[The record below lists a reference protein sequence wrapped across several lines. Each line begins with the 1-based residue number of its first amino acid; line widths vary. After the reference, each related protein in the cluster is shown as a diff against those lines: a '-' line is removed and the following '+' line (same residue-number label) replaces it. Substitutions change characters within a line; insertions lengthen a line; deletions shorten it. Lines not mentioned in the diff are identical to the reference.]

1 MKGKFWRKALA
12 AALALLIVSGS
23 VPIKPISDIFE
34 SVAITA
40 SAEGNTINIE
50 ANGQTISDTTT
61 WTDCTVNIT
70 GSGTVTFSNRITISG
85 TVTLNLG
92 EGTTLAAN
100 HGIAVHEGNS
110 LTIDGEGNLTANS
123 DTYSEAAIGG
133 SYSSPN
139 AGTITISGGTIN
151 ASNNSKGV
159 SAAIG
164 GGYSSYGGNGTI
176 IINGG
181 TITTN
186 IIQGGAASI
195 GGSKGANGGHIT
207 IAGGS
212 ITANRSG
219 AVTGAGIGGGE
230 KGNAGTIIISG
241 GTVTVPAS
249 SSARGAGIGGG
260 EKSDGEGSIT
270 INDGNIT
277 AVGGAIGGSAGIGGG
292 SNSSAGTITITGG
305 VVNAT
310 GGYESAGIGG
320 ARGVNGSGGTIAISG
335 GQVTARGSDG
345 AYGIGP
351 SKDGA
356 EGTISMSW
364 TDNTDFIDASYA
376 GTITILKGKRFFYDE
391 TEMFAKAE
399 GLYKQEKKIIPA
411 VLDNSLLSSGE
422 ILMQRNFVTTE
433 GTAVDVSYDVYDYN
447 GDKLTDGTD
456 YTAVIKNS
464 NDQIVTTF
472 DQLGDYTLTVTGM
485 GNYSGSNSYTF
496 SLVEWDMALMQDG
509 SEHYVNLPEN
519 GTKTVYLNVGQ
530 SIKVYDSEGKDGK
543 LVASDGR
550 LLLHVPTGYALVVS
564 GKTDAMTWNEAQHDT
579 TNFLSAYENEN
590 FTDEI
595 TSLFG
600 NSNNISFASA
610 GNSMLIRLN
619 AQKIYRYDDQYGLE
633 LTISVQKSLTHSDI
647 TIATIP
653 DQTYSRSEICPAVI
667 VNDGETK
674 LTLGTDYTVEY
685 SDNVSAGT
693 AKITIT
699 GAGDYTG
706 SILKTFEILKAEPT
720 MVKAPTAVENLVF
733 NGNEQE
739 LVTEGSTDFGTV
751 LYSLDGTNYSE
762 EVPKGT
768 NAGKYTVYY
777 KVDTDNYYYAP
788 KKVEVT
794 IAESYTITWKNGD
807 ETLETDNYVP
817 GGATPEYNGETPTK
831 DATAQYTYTFSGWSP
846 EISSVS
852 GDVTYTA
859 QFTATARRG
868 DCGANATWCFDPDTG
883 KLIISGT
890 GAMYNYS
897 YYTQP
902 WYNYKVYITSVVIE
916 NGITSI
922 GNFAFDSCAILKSI
936 TISDSVTSIGDFA
949 FQYCTSL
956 TSVTI
961 PDSVESIGIGA
972 FSGCTGLTS
981 ITIPDS
987 VESIGSNAFY
997 KCTNITDVYCYA
1009 DPANL
1014 TWNERNCD
1022 DFKSDGTTVCHVRE
1036 EHIDTYNSEKFSIVN
1051 VRFVGDLVDMGLGEH
1066 LYGHSIT
1073 LDGGIGVNFYVELTD
1088 ELLASDTA
1096 QMVFTVPNGSKTDTQ
1111 TLLVKDVIANDKNK
1125 VSIGSRTYYKFKCSV
1140 SAKDMASEITAQLI
1154 DGEKSGKEY
1163 TYSVKDYA
1171 EYILEHNEVE
1181 EYANAAPLVKAM
1193 LNYGAASQTYFGI
1206 EGTAANASLD
1216 EADKELGEVSI
1227 DDTFKFNDEN
1237 SVLPE
1242 GVTFEGATLSLKSE
1256 TTFSLY
1262 FKGLPEGTEFT
1273 CDGKTV
1279 ETAKNG
1285 EYVVARIRGIKA
1297 NELENDFTVKF
1308 GESSET
1314 YNVKYNVM
1322 TYCYNVLND
1331 GTVDDNL
1338 KNVCKALYKYAQA
1351 AKTYSE

>member
-1 MKGKFWRKALA
+1 MKSFKFLAMLLFTAL
-12 AALALLIVSGS
+12 VSS
-23 VPIKPISDIFE
+23 AWATE
-34 SVAITA
+34 IT
-40 SAEGNTINIE
+40 IE
-50 ANGQTISDTTT
+50 ANGQTISDAAT
-61 WTDCTVNIT
+61 WENCTVNIT
-70 GSGTVTFSNRITISG
+70 GDGTVTFGSRIYING
-85 TVTLNLG
+85 DVALNLG
-92 EGTTLAAN
+92 AGATLIAN
-100 HGIAVHEGNS
+100 GGIGVHEGNS

-123 DTYSEAAIGG
+123 NTFSEAAIGG
-133 SYSSPN
+133 SYGSPN
-139 AGTITISGGTIN
+139 AGTITISGGTVN

-164 GGYSSYGGNGTI
+164 GGYSNYGGNGTI

-230 KGNAGTIIISG
+230 KGNAGIIIISG

-249 SSARGAGIGGG
+249 SSARGAGIGSG

-433 GTAVDVSYDVYDYN
+433 GTAVDVSYEVYDYN

-464 NDQIVTTF
+464 NDQIVTTV

-485 GNYSGSNSYTF
+485 GNYSGSNAYTF

-543 LVASDGR
+543 LVVSDGR

-564 GKTDAMTWNEAQHDT
+564 GKTDAMKWNEAQHDT

-590 FTDEI
+590 LTDEI

-633 LTISVQKSLTHSDI
+633 LTISVQKSLSHSDI

-653 DQTYSRSEICPAVI
+653 NQTYSGSEICPAVV
-667 VNDGETK
+667 VNDGEAT
-674 LTLGTDYTVEY
+674 LILGTDYTVECAN
-685 SDNVSAGT
+685 NVSAGT
-693 AKITIT
+693 ANMAIT
-699 GAGDYTG
+699 GMGDYPG
-706 SILKTFEILKAEPT
+706 SISKTFEILKAPLTVTGVSVENKVYDGSTSATITGTATVSGVLDSDDVGVEYGTAVFAEANVGEGIAVAFSGFTLTGADKNNYYLSDQPANVT
-720 MVKAPTAVENLVF
+720 ANITKAPLTVTAKNDTITYGDEPPNASVEYSGFVGEEDESVL
-733 NGNEQE
+733 NGTLAYECKYDR
-739 LVTEGSTDFGTV
+739 GGA
-751 LYSLDGTNYSE
+751 
-762 EVPKGT
+762 
-768 NAGKYTVYY
+768 AGKY
-777 KVDTDNYYYAP
+777 D
-788 KKVEVT
+788 VT
-794 IAESYTITWKNGD
+794 
-807 ETLETDNYVP
+807 P
-817 GGATPEYNGETPTK
+817 GGL
-831 DATAQYTYTFSGWSP
+831 TAENYDIEF
-846 EISSVS
+846 
-852 GDVTYTA
+852 VT
-859 QFTATARRG
+859 G
-868 DCGANATWCFDPDTG
+868 
-883 KLIISGT
+883 
-890 GAMYNYS
+890 
-897 YYTQP
+897 
-902 WYNYKVYITSVVIE
+902 
-916 NGITSI
+916 
-922 GNFAFDSCAILKSI
+922 
-936 TISDSVTSIGDFA
+936 
-949 FQYCTSL
+949 
-956 TSVTI
+956 
-961 PDSVESIGIGA
+961 
-972 FSGCTGLTS
+972 
-981 ITIPDS
+981 
-987 VESIGSNAFY
+987 
-997 KCTNITDVYCYA
+997 
-1009 DPANL
+1009 
-1014 TWNERNCD
+1014 
-1022 DFKSDGTTVCHVRE
+1022 
-1036 EHIDTYNSEKFSIVN
+1036 
-1051 VRFVGDLVDMGLGEH
+1051 
-1066 LYGHSIT
+1066 
-1073 LDGGIGVNFYVELTD
+1073 
-1088 ELLASDTA
+1088 
-1096 QMVFTVPNGSKTDTQ
+1096 
-1111 TLLVKDVIANDKNK
+1111 
-1125 VSIGSRTYYKFKCSV
+1125 
-1140 SAKDMASEITAQLI
+1140 
-1154 DGEKSGKEY
+1154 
-1163 TYSVKDYA
+1163 
-1171 EYILEHNEVE
+1171 
-1181 EYANAAPLVKAM
+1181 
-1193 LNYGAASQTYFGI
+1193 
-1206 EGTAANASLD
+1206 
-1216 EADKELGEVSI
+1216 
-1227 DDTFKFNDEN
+1227 
-1237 SVLPE
+1237 
-1242 GVTFEGATLSLKSE
+1242 
-1256 TTFSLY
+1256 
-1262 FKGLPEGTEFT
+1262 
-1273 CDGKTV
+1273 
-1279 ETAKNG
+1279 
-1285 EYVVARIRGIKA
+1285 
-1297 NELENDFTVKF
+1297 
-1308 GESSET
+1308 
-1314 YNVKYNVM
+1314 
-1322 TYCYNVLND
+1322 
-1331 GTVDDNL
+1331 
-1338 KNVCKALYKYAQA
+1338 
-1351 AKTYSE
+1351 

>member
-1 MKGKFWRKALA
+1 MKNLKFLA
-12 AALALLIVSGS
+12 MLLFAALASS
-23 VPIKPISDIFE
+23 AWAAE
-34 SVAITA
+34 IT
-40 SAEGNTINIE
+40 IE
-50 ANGQTISDTTT
+50 ANGQTISDATT
-61 WTDCTVNIT
+61 WENCTVNIT
-70 GSGTVTFSNRITISG
+70 GDGTVTFGSRIYING
-85 TVTLNLG
+85 DVALNLG
-92 EGTTLAAN
+92 AGATLIAN
-100 HGIAVHEGNS
+100 GGIGVHEGNS

-133 SYSSPN
+133 SYDSPN

-164 GGYSSYGGNGTI
+164 GGYSWYGGNGTI

-230 KGNAGTIIISG
+230 KGNAGIIIISG

-249 SSARGAGIGGG
+249 SSARGAGIGSG

-433 GTAVDVSYDVYDYN
+433 GTAVDVSYEVYDYN

-464 NDQIVTTF
+464 NDQIVTTV

-485 GNYSGSNSYTF
+485 GNYSGSNAYTF

-543 LVASDGR
+543 LVVSDGR

-564 GKTDAMTWNEAQHDT
+564 GKTDAMKWNEAQHDT

-590 FTDEI
+590 LTDEI

-619 AQKIYRYDDQYGLE
+619 AQKIYRYADQYGLE
-633 LTISVQKSLTHSDI
+633 LTISVQKSLSHSDI

-653 DQTYSRSEICPAVI
+653 DQTYSGSEICPEI
-667 VNDGETK
+667 SMKDGETT
-674 LTLGTDYTVEY
+674 LILGTDYTVECA
-685 SDNVSAGT
+685 DNISAG
-693 AKITIT
+693 AANMTIT
-699 GAGDYTG
+699 GMGEYPG
-706 SILKTFEILKAEPT
+706 SVSKTFEILKAPLTVTAKNDTITYGDEPPNASVEYSGFVGEEDESVLNGNLAYECKYDRGGAAGKYDVTPGGLTAENYDIEFVAGELTVEPKVVSIAWGEQTVFVYNGSEQIPTATAEGLLEGDNCELTVTGAAKNAGNYTATVTGLSNPNYKMRASGTKQDFEILKADPT
-720 MVKAPTAVENLVF
+720 MIMAPVAVENLVYSGKAQTLVVAGEAQ
-733 NGNEQE
+733 NGVMVYKLEGADSYTDA
-739 LVTEGSTDFGTV
+739 LPSATE
-751 LYSLDGTNYSE
+751 
-762 EVPKGT
+762 
-768 NAGKYTVYY
+768 AGDYTVYFMVQGNENY
-777 KVDTDNYYYAP
+777 KDTEAQA
-788 KKVEVT
+788 VTAT
-794 IAESYTITWKNGD
+794 IAKAPESSSSAEESSSS
-807 ETLETDNYVP
+807 ETTTPLEIARNP
-817 GGATPEYNGETPTK
+817 GALKVAFAHNELTVTAPT
-831 DATAQYTYTFSGWSP
+831 AS
-846 EISSVS
+846 EV
-852 GDVTYTA
+852 
-859 QFTATARRG
+859 
-868 DCGANATWCFDPDTG
+868 
-883 KLIISGT
+883 
-890 GAMYNYS
+890 
-897 YYTQP
+897 
-902 WYNYKVYITSVVIE
+902 KVYIFDLQGNLKQQYRGHAAGTHSVSLAPMNRGLYLVKVVS
-916 NGITSI
+916 GS
-922 GNFAFDSCAILKSI
+922 
-936 TISDSVTSIGDFA
+936 SV
-949 FQYCTSL
+949 
-956 TSVTI
+956 
-961 PDSVESIGIGA
+961 
-972 FSGCTGLTS
+972 
-981 ITIPDS
+981 
-987 VESIGSNAFY
+987 
-997 KCTNITDVYCYA
+997 
-1009 DPANL
+1009 
-1014 TWNERNCD
+1014 
-1022 DFKSDGTTVCHVRE
+1022 
-1036 EHIDTYNSEKFSIVN
+1036 
-1051 VRFVGDLVDMGLGEH
+1051 
-1066 LYGHSIT
+1066 
-1073 LDGGIGVNFYVELTD
+1073 
-1088 ELLASDTA
+1088 
-1096 QMVFTVPNGSKTDTQ
+1096 Q
-1111 TLLVKDVIANDKNK
+1111 TLRAQVK
-1125 VSIGSRTYYKFKCSV
+1125 
-1140 SAKDMASEITAQLI
+1140 
-1154 DGEKSGKEY
+1154 
-1163 TYSVKDYA
+1163 
-1171 EYILEHNEVE
+1171 
-1181 EYANAAPLVKAM
+1181 
-1193 LNYGAASQTYFGI
+1193 
-1206 EGTAANASLD
+1206 
-1216 EADKELGEVSI
+1216 
-1227 DDTFKFNDEN
+1227 
-1237 SVLPE
+1237 
-1242 GVTFEGATLSLKSE
+1242 
-1256 TTFSLY
+1256 
-1262 FKGLPEGTEFT
+1262 
-1273 CDGKTV
+1273 
-1279 ETAKNG
+1279 
-1285 EYVVARIRGIKA
+1285 
-1297 NELENDFTVKF
+1297 
-1308 GESSET
+1308 
-1314 YNVKYNVM
+1314 
-1322 TYCYNVLND
+1322 
-1331 GTVDDNL
+1331 
-1338 KNVCKALYKYAQA
+1338 
-1351 AKTYSE
+1351 

>member
-1 MKGKFWRKALA
+1 MKGRFWRKALA

-23 VPIKPISDIFE
+23 MPIQPLSQVFEDI
-34 SVAITA
+34 AITA
-40 SAEGNTINIE
+40 SAEDIE
-50 ANGQTISDTTT
+50 GTTVTSNTTT
-61 WTDCTVNIT
+61 MTT
-70 GSGTVTFSNRITISG
+70 GSYIVDSDVTIDDRITING
-85 TVTLNLG
+85 DVTLYLS
-92 EGTTLAAN
+92 EGTTLTAN

-123 DTYSEAAIGG
+123 NTYSEAAIGG
-133 SYSSPN
+133 SYDSPN

-164 GGYSSYGGNGTI
+164 GGYSWYGGNGTI

-207 IAGGS
+207 IAGGF

-619 AQKIYRYDDQYGLE
+619 AHNIYRYADQYGLE

-653 DQTYSRSEICPAVI
+653 DQTYSGSEICPAVI

-699 GAGDYTG
+699 GVGDYTG
-706 SILKTFEILKAEPT
+706 SILKTFEILRAEPT

-739 LVTEGSTDFGTV
+739 LVTAGSTDFGTV

-762 EVPKGT
+762 KVPKGT

-788 KKVEVT
+788 QKVEVT

-807 ETLETDNYVP
+807 EILETDNYVP
-817 GGATPEYNGETPTK
+817 DGETPEYNGETPTK
-831 DATAQYTYTFSGWSP
+831 TADAMYTYSFAGWSP
-846 EISSVS
+846 EISDVT
-852 GDVTYTA
+852 GNVTYTA
-859 QFTATARRG
+859 QFSSTA
-868 DCGANATWCFDPDTG
+868 
-883 KLIISGT
+883 K
-890 GAMYNYS
+890 S
-897 YYTQP
+897 YTIT
-902 WYNYKVYITSVVIE
+902 YKVDGEIYKTESV
-916 NGITSI
+916 SY
-922 GNFAFDSCAILKSI
+922 GNSI
-936 TISDSVTSIGDFA
+936 TLSDAPTKEGYTFSGWQSDYTTMPAQNIEITGTFAINQYAVTYMVDGV
-949 FQYCTSL
+949 QYGESL
-956 TSVTI
+956 TVDHGTKLTAPEAPTKNGAIFLGWTADGVNTYDFETPVTAETTLTAMWLDASGFI
-961 PDSVESIGIGA
+961 T
-972 FSGCTGLTS
+972 FSEGYA
-981 ITIPDS
+981 
-987 VESIGSNAFY
+987 V
-997 KCTNITDVYCYA
+997 TD
-1009 DPANL
+1009 
-1014 TWNERNCD
+1014 
-1022 DFKSDGTTVCHVRE
+1022 
-1036 EHIDTYNSEKFSIVN
+1036 DTYNGTDRDYVGFRFDVN
-1051 VRFVGDLVDMGLGEH
+1051 MDNSNYTVVQHGI
-1066 LYGHSIT
+1066 LYGMNVAAFGNGQADAN
-1073 LDGGIGVNFYVELTD
+1073 LRFTD
-1088 ELLASDTA
+1088 EEATA
-1096 QMVFTVPNGSKTDTQ
+1096 LMDKVREFAAQNTDTE
-1111 TLLVKDVIANDKNK
+1111 TTDWIEVYIGDRRDGVVYARGFIIVTDGTNKYLIYSDVKD
-1125 VSIGSRTYYKFKCSV
+1125 GSYNSF
-1140 SAKDMASEITAQLI
+1140 SE
-1154 DGEKSGKEY
+1154 
-1163 TYSVKDYA
+1163 
-1171 EYILEHNEVE
+1171 
-1181 EYANAAPLVKAM
+1181 
-1193 LNYGAASQTYFGI
+1193 
-1206 EGTAANASLD
+1206 
-1216 EADKELGEVSI
+1216 
-1227 DDTFKFNDEN
+1227 
-1237 SVLPE
+1237 
-1242 GVTFEGATLSLKSE
+1242 
-1256 TTFSLY
+1256 
-1262 FKGLPEGTEFT
+1262 
-1273 CDGKTV
+1273 
-1279 ETAKNG
+1279 
-1285 EYVVARIRGIKA
+1285 
-1297 NELENDFTVKF
+1297 
-1308 GESSET
+1308 
-1314 YNVKYNVM
+1314 
-1322 TYCYNVLND
+1322 
-1331 GTVDDNL
+1331 
-1338 KNVCKALYKYAQA
+1338 
-1351 AKTYSE
+1351 

>member
-1 MKGKFWRKALA
+1 MKNKS
-12 AALALLIVSGS
+12 LLLTFLLLLSMLSTAWADEIITIVA
-23 VPIKPISDIFE
+23 D
-34 SVAITA
+34 
-40 SAEGNTINIE
+40 
-50 ANGQTISDTTT
+50 GQTISDATT
-61 WTDCTVNIT
+61 WENCTVNIT
-70 GSGTVTFSNRITISG
+70 GDGTVTFGSRIYING
-85 TVTLNLG
+85 DVALNLG
-92 EGTTLAAN
+92 AGATLIASG
-100 HGIAVHEGNS
+100 GIGVHEGNS

-123 DTYSEAAIGG
+123 NTFSEAAIGG

-164 GGYSSYGGNGTI
+164 GGYSNYGGNGTI

-230 KGNAGTIIISG
+230 KGNAGIIIISG

-249 SSARGAGIGGG
+249 SSARGAGIGSG

-277 AVGGAIGGSAGIGGG
+277 AVGGAVGGSAGIGGG

-433 GTAVDVSYDVYDYN
+433 GTAVDVSYEVYDYN

-472 DQLGDYTLTVTGM
+472 DQLDDYTLTVTGM
-485 GNYSGSNSYTF
+485 GNYSGSNAYTF

-543 LVASDGR
+543 LVVSDGR

-564 GKTDAMTWNEAQHDT
+564 GKTDAMKWNEAQHDT

-590 FTDEI
+590 LTDEI

-633 LTISVQKSLTHSDI
+633 LTISVQKSLSHSDI
-647 TIATIP
+647 TIDTIP
-653 DQTYSRSEICPAVI
+653 DQTYSGSEICPEISVK
-667 VNDGETK
+667 DGETT
-674 LTLGTDYTVEY
+674 LILGTDYTVECAN
-685 SDNVSAGT
+685 NVSAGT
-693 AKITIT
+693 ANMTIT
-699 GAGDYTG
+699 GMGDYPG
-706 SILKTFEILKAEPT
+706 SISKTFEITKAPLTITAKNWTITYGDEPANDGVEYAGFAGEENASVLGGTLTYGYNYEKGNKTGEYTITPSGLTADNYEINFVSGTLTVEPKKTDFAAVQILEDENGARAIIDGEYTADNAAVNIPENIEVASVDFTRSFTPDVFATVTFPFEVNTSCLTGIDSIIEFQGITADYEVDFGVIWKKTENGEQTHITLQPYHPYMISMNSATLGINCQDQEHTSLTLKATSEEAAEDIVQRYGNWIFTGTLAYKQWQAGDPDLTPT
-720 MVKAPTAVENLVF
+720 RVVYGYAAEADGKYGVGAFVRIGSDASISPFRAYIKYSPLPQMSNKPAPAPAGVMMANSAVSGNATAGIDNLPESMDVVITSKDE
-733 NGNEQE
+733 NGNEHTT
-739 LVTEGSTDFGTV
+739 VIGSINTRTGEIRFNRRTADRWFDMQGRVLQGKPTV
-751 LYSLDGTNYSE
+751 
-762 EVPKGT
+762 KGRYLH
-768 NAGKYTVYY
+768 NG
-777 KVDTDNYYYAP
+777 
-788 KKVEVT
+788 KVE
-794 IAESYTITWKNGD
+794 
-807 ETLETDNYVP
+807 
-817 GGATPEYNGETPTK
+817 
-831 DATAQYTYTFSGWSP
+831 
-846 EISSVS
+846 
-852 GDVTYTA
+852 
-859 QFTATARRG
+859 
-868 DCGANATWCFDPDTG
+868 
-883 KLIISGT
+883 
-890 GAMYNYS
+890 
-897 YYTQP
+897 
-902 WYNYKVYITSVVIE
+902 
-916 NGITSI
+916 
-922 GNFAFDSCAILKSI
+922 
-936 TISDSVTSIGDFA
+936 
-949 FQYCTSL
+949 
-956 TSVTI
+956 
-961 PDSVESIGIGA
+961 
-972 FSGCTGLTS
+972 
-981 ITIPDS
+981 
-987 VESIGSNAFY
+987 
-997 KCTNITDVYCYA
+997 
-1009 DPANL
+1009 
-1014 TWNERNCD
+1014 
-1022 DFKSDGTTVCHVRE
+1022 
-1036 EHIDTYNSEKFSIVN
+1036 IV
-1051 VRFVGDLVDMGLGEH
+1051 
-1066 LYGHSIT
+1066 
-1073 LDGGIGVNFYVELTD
+1073 
-1088 ELLASDTA
+1088 
-1096 QMVFTVPNGSKTDTQ
+1096 K
-1111 TLLVKDVIANDKNK
+1111 
-1125 VSIGSRTYYKFKCSV
+1125 
-1140 SAKDMASEITAQLI
+1140 
-1154 DGEKSGKEY
+1154 
-1163 TYSVKDYA
+1163 
-1171 EYILEHNEVE
+1171 
-1181 EYANAAPLVKAM
+1181 
-1193 LNYGAASQTYFGI
+1193 
-1206 EGTAANASLD
+1206 
-1216 EADKELGEVSI
+1216 
-1227 DDTFKFNDEN
+1227 
-1237 SVLPE
+1237 
-1242 GVTFEGATLSLKSE
+1242 
-1256 TTFSLY
+1256 
-1262 FKGLPEGTEFT
+1262 
-1273 CDGKTV
+1273 
-1279 ETAKNG
+1279 
-1285 EYVVARIRGIKA
+1285 
-1297 NELENDFTVKF
+1297 
-1308 GESSET
+1308 
-1314 YNVKYNVM
+1314 
-1322 TYCYNVLND
+1322 
-1331 GTVDDNL
+1331 
-1338 KNVCKALYKYAQA
+1338 
-1351 AKTYSE
+1351 

>member
-1 MKGKFWRKALA
+1 MKSFKFLAMLLFTAL
-12 AALALLIVSGS
+12 VSNAWAT
-23 VPIKPISDIFE
+23 E
-34 SVAITA
+34 IT
-40 SAEGNTINIE
+40 IE
-50 ANGQTISDTTT
+50 ANGQTISDATI
-61 WTDCTVNIT
+61 WENCTVNIT
-70 GSGTVTFSNRITISG
+70 GDGTVTFGSRIYING
-85 TVTLNLG
+85 DVALNLG
-92 EGTTLAAN
+92 AGATLIAN
-100 HGIAVHEGNS
+100 GGIGVHEGNS

-123 DTYSEAAIGG
+123 NTFSEAAIGG
-133 SYSSPN
+133 SYGSPN

-164 GGYSSYGGNGTI
+164 GGYSNYGGNGTI

-230 KGNAGTIIISG
+230 KGNAGIIIISG

-249 SSARGAGIGGG
+249 SSARGAGIGSG

-456 YTAVIKNS
+456 YTTVIKNS
-464 NDQIVTTF
+464 NEQIVTTF

-485 GNYSGSNSYTF
+485 GNYSGSNAYTF

-564 GKTDAMTWNEAQHDT
+564 GKTDAMKWNEVQHET

-590 FTDEI
+590 LTDEI
-595 TSLFG
+595 TTLFG

-633 LTISVQKSLTHSDI
+633 LTISVQKSLSHSDI

-653 DQTYSRSEICPAVI
+653 DQTYSGSEICPEISVK
-667 VNDGETK
+667 DGEIM
-674 LTLGTDYTVEY
+674 LILGTDYTVECAN
-685 SDNVSAGT
+685 NVSAGT
-693 AKITIT
+693 ANMTIN
-699 GAGDYTG
+699 GMGDYTG
-706 SILKTFEILKAEPT
+706 SISKTFEILKAPLTVTGVSVENKVYDGSTSATITGTATVSGVLGSDDVDVEYGMAVFADANVGEGIAVAFNGFTLTGADKNNYYLSNQPASVT
-720 MVKAPTAVENLVF
+720 ANITKAPLTITAKDKTIVYGDEPANDGVEY
-733 NGNEQE
+733 NGF
-739 LVTEGSTDFGTV
+739 LGSDDASVLGGT
-751 LYSLDGTNYSE
+751 LTYGYNYE
-762 EVPKGT
+762 IG
-768 NAGKYTVYY
+768 N
-777 KVDTDNYYYAP
+777 DTG
-788 KKVEVT
+788 E
-794 IAESYTITWKNGD
+794 YTITPNGL
-807 ETLETDNYVP
+807 TADNYNITFVNGTLTVEP
-817 GGATPEYNGETPTK
+817 KRRKFAAVTIEDDQDGRTAVLDCSYDRDDEINLPEFDDGIEVNAIKVKRTFGINTPATIVLPFKLPTETRTNADFYDLYSVEQVGNTWKARMEKIPDGHIQPLHPYAIIVYEEELTFDLQGKHVTVYMDENEIDTVKSQDKLWYFVGVYQYKTWGGDKDNELGLAYAFAGRNEHNIAKGQFGKIAAGGYAYPLRAYLRKKDASVQLKPVQNRPLASGEQRAASVANLFNEDNTTETIEVEFFEKDQNGEEHT
-831 DATAQYTYTFSGWSP
+831 TFIGRMDTRTG
-846 EISSVS
+846 EFSSI
-852 GDVTYTA
+852 
-859 QFTATARRG
+859 R
-868 DCGANATWCFDPDTG
+868 P
-883 KLIISGT
+883 
-890 GAMYNYS
+890 
-897 YYTQP
+897 
-902 WYNYKVYITSVVIE
+902 
-916 NGITSI
+916 
-922 GNFAFDSCAILKSI
+922 
-936 TISDSVTSIGDFA
+936 
-949 FQYCTSL
+949 
-956 TSVTI
+956 
-961 PDSVESIGIGA
+961 
-972 FSGCTGLTS
+972 
-981 ITIPDS
+981 
-987 VESIGSNAFY
+987 
-997 KCTNITDVYCYA
+997 
-1009 DPANL
+1009 
-1014 TWNERNCD
+1014 
-1022 DFKSDGTTVCHVRE
+1022 
-1036 EHIDTYNSEKFSIVN
+1036 
-1051 VRFVGDLVDMGLGEH
+1051 
-1066 LYGHSIT
+1066 
-1073 LDGGIGVNFYVELTD
+1073 
-1088 ELLASDTA
+1088 
-1096 QMVFTVPNGSKTDTQ
+1096 
-1111 TLLVKDVIANDKNK
+1111 
-1125 VSIGSRTYYKFKCSV
+1125 SRTFDLKGRHVGKPK
-1140 SAKDMASEITAQLI
+1140 AK
-1154 DGEKSGKEY
+1154 
-1163 TYSVKDYA
+1163 
-1171 EYILEHNEVE
+1171 
-1181 EYANAAPLVKAM
+1181 
-1193 LNYGAASQTYFGI
+1193 GA
-1206 EGTAANASLD
+1206 
-1216 EADKELGEVSI
+1216 
-1227 DDTFKFNDEN
+1227 
-1237 SVLPE
+1237 
-1242 GVTFEGATLSLKSE
+1242 
-1256 TTFSLY
+1256 Y
-1262 FKGLPEGTEFT
+1262 FK
-1273 CDGKTV
+1273 K
-1279 ETAKNG
+1279 
-1285 EYVVARIRGIKA
+1285 
-1297 NELENDFTVKF
+1297 
-1308 GESSET
+1308 
-1314 YNVKYNVM
+1314 
-1322 TYCYNVLND
+1322 
-1331 GTVDDNL
+1331 
-1338 KNVCKALYKYAQA
+1338 
-1351 AKTYSE
+1351 